1 MYTTYR
7 PWGWLDW
14 SLELAPPRLWT
25 FIGCVGPEERSIVAA
40 TAFQK
45 RNLLEHAILL
55 RIVEGESPFAD
66 LASKYICSRERSCR
80 NAKLRAD
87 ILQLDLLT
95 SITALDEVC
104 DAASGSV
111 VLDITSLPKRFFFY
125 LLKQFAKNRRVRD
138 LLVTYT
144 SPKGYPEGALAGNYD
159 DWQALP
165 SFRPAD
171 PDAEKQA
178 QTRLIVNIGFLP
190 NGLVA
195 HLGGPADERK
205 IDLLIP
211 FPAPAE
217 TVRRIWKAVWALRRP
232 TDIRIREVR
241 VAANDLSEAFNVIL
255 SLVPEG
261 TGLVSFAPF
270 GPKPISAAM
279 CLYAT
284 LTGCPVYYAQPK
296 VYRPNYSIG
305 VARVDG
311 NPAINGYWIKHEGR
325 SLYALPPGLRR
336 LKKRRR
342 RAAAIYGARS

>member
-1 MYTTYR
+1 MYR
-7 PWGWLDW
+7 AWGWLDW
-14 SLELAPPRLWT
+14 SLGLTSPRRWNL
-25 FIGCVGPEERSIVAA
+25 IGCVGPEERSIVAA

-45 RNLLEHAILL
+45 RNLLELAVLL
-55 RIVEGESPFAD
+55 RIIEGESPYAD
-66 LASKYICSRERSCR
+66 LASRCIQSRERSCR

-87 ILQLDLLT
+87 ILELDLLT
-95 SITALDEVC
+95 SITALDQLC

-125 LLKQFAKNRRVRD
+125 LLKQFATNRRVRD

-144 SPKGYPEGALAGNYD
+144 VPKGYPEGALAGDYD

-241 VAANDLSEAFNVIL
+241 VAANDLSEAFDVIL

-261 TGLVSFAPF
+261 TNLVSFAPF

-305 VARVDG
+305 VARV
-311 NPAINGYWIKHEGR
+311 NRSPAINAYWVKHDGR
-325 SLYALPPGLRR
+325 LLYALPASRKRLRT
-336 LKKRRR
+336 RRR
-342 RAAAIYGARS
+342 RAVAMYGARS